1 MACASQPPSSAAAA
15 SSAGAGAC
23 WAAAAAAAEA
33 GAAPGVLAVPPLAQ
47 PFPGEVAAPAGAG
60 GAGRRREPGV
70 SPPGC

>member
-1 MACASQPPSSAAAA
+1 MARASQPPSSAAAA

-23 WAAAAAAAEA
+23 WAAAAAAEA
-33 GAAPGVLAVPPLAQ
+33 GAALEVLAVPPLAR

-60 GAGRRREPGV
+60 GAGWHREPGV